1 MAYKNIMAG
10 SDKQREEINRKL
22 VSMQM
27 ELIGLTYEDAM
38 NTPEFWRVYTL
49 TTEQTEAWR
58 KLAIPLIKKT
68 FKCNKRRAEMT
79 LGMFELNLGLR
90 IHDEW
95 EGDYFWNVDK
105 RFDTTHIHTT
115 IPPEAQLLKDQ
126 QPTFWQ
132 KVKKFFVGYYD

>member
-1 MAYKNIMAG
+1 MAYNNIMAG
-10 SDKQREEINRKL
+10 SEKQREEINRKL

-27 ELIGLTYEDAM
+27 EMIGLTYQDAM
-38 NTPEFWRVYTL
+38 DTPEFWRVYTL

-68 FKCNKRRAEMT
+68 FKCNKGRAEMT

-95 EGDYFWNVDK
+95 EGEEV
-105 RFDTTHIHTT
+105 FDTTHIHTT

-132 KVKKFFVGYYD
+132 KIKKFFVGYYD